1 MRSTFRVFCY
11 IDRQK
16 VRADGTTAVWCRLSI
31 DGKCAVLTT
40 GIYCRP
46 EMWDPRRGEILSPR
60 ENNHLEAFCQRVV
73 RTYEQ
78 MLEKQGVVSAAM
90 LKERLVGRHPV
101 PTTLLATGE
110 EELERLERRA
120 ERIGSTSTWR
130 ESRLMQGN
138 LRRFLQSRGE
148 EDLPLRDLTE
158 AFGQAFK
165 LYLKSSQHR
174 SPSYVNRSLTWLN
187 RLAYI
192 AVDREI
198 LRCNPLEDLPYEK
211 KVPPRHRAI
220 SREDLQRLLTHPQA
234 DPRLELIRRMFLFS
248 CLTGLAYA
256 DMQSLYPRHIG
267 QTAEGRSYIRKQ
279 RVKTRIEA
287 FIPLHP
293 IAEQI
298 LARYNRTDD
307 TQPVFPLGPRDG
319 IWHDIHQ
326 LGIIVGIRENLSYHV
341 ARHTFATMMLTLGAD
356 LYTTSKLLGHADVK
370 MTQVYAKIINQKK
383 DDAVNL
389 VNGLF
394 D

>member
-1 MRSTFRVFCY
+1 
-11 IDRQK
+11 
-16 VRADGTTAVWCRLSI
+16 
-31 DGKCAVLTT
+31 
-40 GIYCRP
+40 
-46 EMWDPRRGEILSPR
+46 
-60 ENNHLEAFCQRVV
+60 
-73 RTYEQ
+73 
-78 MLEKQGVVSAAM
+78 
-90 LKERLVGRHPV
+90 
-101 PTTLLATGE
+101 
-110 EELERLERRA
+110 
-120 ERIGSTSTWR
+120 
-130 ESRLMQGN
+130 MQGN

-165 LYLKSSQHR
+165 LYLKSSQQR

-220 SREDLQRLLTHPQA
+220 SREDLQRLLTHPQM
-234 DPRLELIRRMFLFS
+234 DSRLEQIRRMFLFS

-293 IAEQI
+293 IAERI
-298 LARYNRTDD
+298 LSLYNRTDD

-326 LGIIVGIRENLSYHV
+326 LGIIVGIRENLSYHQS
-341 ARHTFATMMLTLGAD
+341 RHSFGTLAISAGLSIESIAKMM
-356 LYTTSKLLGHADVK
+356 GHANIST
-370 MTQVYAKIINQKK
+370 TQGYAQITEQKISEDMDRLIRRRARRQDESPAK
-383 DDAVNL
+383 V
-389 VNGLF
+389 
-394 D
+394 